1 MKSKDCLNLLMFS
14 QTKVKNEYEFVN
26 SKTKER
32 LSIDD
37 CYEIIIKDLEI
48 LECFRKIPKQ
58 DLKNFIDEQIRY
70 EINLNSWLKSCNC
83 DLEKEELTKHL
94 IKIKDWLENEKK

>member
-1 MKSKDCLNLLMFS
+1 MRKKLTSKKALKQLKENVYELAEWQYDRLNIS
-14 QTKVKNEYEFVN
+14 E
-26 SKTKER
+26 
-32 LSIDD
+32 
-37 CYEIIIKDLEI
+37 KDLEI

-58 DLKNFIDEQIRY
+58 DFKNFIDEQIRY

-94 IKIKDWLENEKK
+94 IKIKDWLEND

>member
-48 LECFRKIPKQ
+48 LECFTKIPKQ
-58 DLKNFIDEQIRY
+58 DLINFIDEQIRY

-94 IKIKDWLENEKK
+94 IKIKEWIEND

>member
-1 MKSKDCLNLLMFS
+1 MRKKMTSKQTLEEYNLI
-14 QTKVKNEYEFVN
+14 K
-26 SKTKER
+26 
-32 LSIDD
+32 
-37 CYEIIIKDLEI
+37 KDLEI

-94 IKIKDWLENEKK
+94 IKIKDWLENDN

>member
-94 IKIKDWLENEKK
+94 IKIKEWLENEK

>member
-1 MKSKDCLNLLMFS
+1 MRKKLTSKLALKQLKRNVYELDEWQYDRLN
-14 QTKVKNEYEFVN
+14 
-26 SKTKER
+26 
-32 LSIDD
+32 
-37 CYEIIIKDLEI
+37 IIEKDLAI
-48 LECFRKIPKQ
+48 LDCFRKISKQ

-94 IKIKDWLENEKK
+94 IKIKEWLEND

>member
-1 MKSKDCLNLLMFS
+1 MRKKLTSKKALKQLKENVYELDEWQYDRLN
-14 QTKVKNEYEFVN
+14 
-26 SKTKER
+26 
-32 LSIDD
+32 
-37 CYEIIIKDLEI
+37 IIEKDLYI

-83 DLEKEELTKHL
+83 DLEKEESTKHL
-94 IKIKDWLENEKK
+94 IKIKEWLENDN

>member
-1 MKSKDCLNLLMFS
+1 MKKKMTSKKALKQLKENVYELDEWQYDRLN
-14 QTKVKNEYEFVN
+14 
-26 SKTKER
+26 
-32 LSIDD
+32 
-37 CYEIIIKDLEI
+37 IIEKDLKI

-94 IKIKDWLENEKK
+94 IKIKEWIEND

>member
-1 MKSKDCLNLLMFS
+1 MKGKLNMRKKITSKEALWDLKCNALE
-14 QTKVKNEYEFVN
+14 EYDWGN
-26 SKTKER
+26 DR
-32 LSIDD
+32 LD
-37 CYEIIIKDLEI
+37 IIEKDLEI

-94 IKIKDWLENEKK
+94 IKIKEWLEYEK

>member
-48 LECFRKIPKQ
+48 LEFFRKIPKQ

-94 IKIKDWLENEKK
+94 IKIKDWLEND

>member
-1 MKSKDCLNLLMFS
+1 MKNKDCLNLLMS
-14 QTKVKNEYEFVN
+14 NQKKVKKGFEFIN
-26 SKTKER
+26 LKTKER
-32 LSIDD
+32 ATIDD

-48 LECFRKIPKQ
+48 LECFTKIPKQ
-58 DLKNFIDEQIRY
+58 DLINFIDEQIRY

-94 IKIKDWLENEKK
+94 IKIKNWLEND

>member
-1 MKSKDCLNLLMFS
+1 MRKKLTSKKALKQLKENVYELDEWQYDRLN
-14 QTKVKNEYEFVN
+14 
-26 SKTKER
+26 
-32 LSIDD
+32 
-37 CYEIIIKDLEI
+37 IIGKDLEI

-58 DLKNFIDEQIRY
+58 DLENFIDEQIRY

-94 IKIKDWLENEKK
+94 IKIKDWLKND

>member
-1 MKSKDCLNLLMFS
+1 MRKKWTSKKALKQLKENVYELDEWQYDRLN
-14 QTKVKNEYEFVN
+14 
-26 SKTKER
+26 
-32 LSIDD
+32 
-37 CYEIIIKDLEI
+37 IIEKDLEI

-58 DLKNFIDEQIRY
+58 DFKNFIDEQIRY

-94 IKIKDWLENEKK
+94 IKIKDWLEND

>member
-94 IKIKDWLENEKK
+94 IKIKEWLEND

>member
-37 CYEIIIKDLEI
+37 CYEIIIKDLEM
-48 LECFRKIPKQ
+48 LEMFKKRMSIEVAYYNGDKRFGTYKYIEYNGAPL
-58 DLKNFIDEQIRY
+58 DIET
-70 EINLNSWLKSCNC
+70 
-83 DLEKEELTKHL
+83 KEEFD
-94 IKIKDWLENEKK
+94 KIKEWLENDN

>member
-1 MKSKDCLNLLMFS
+1 MKSKDCLDLLMFN
-14 QTKVKNEYEFVN
+14 QKKVKNGFEFIN
-26 SKTKER
+26 LKTKER

-58 DLKNFIDEQIRY
+58 DLKNFIDVQIRY

-83 DLEKEELTKHL
+83 DLEKEELIKHL
-94 IKIKDWLENEKK
+94 IKIKEWLENVD

>member
-1 MKSKDCLNLLMFS
+1 MKNKMTSKKALKQLKENVYELDEWQYDRLN
-14 QTKVKNEYEFVN
+14 
-26 SKTKER
+26 
-32 LSIDD
+32 
-37 CYEIIIKDLEI
+37 IIEKDLEI

-83 DLEKEELTKHL
+83 DLEKEELTKYL
-94 IKIKDWLENEKK
+94 IKIKDWLEND

>member
-58 DLKNFIDEQIRY
+58 DLKNFIDEQIKY

-94 IKIKDWLENEKK
+94 IKIKDWLEND

>member
-37 CYEIIIKDLEI
+37 CYEIIIKDLEM

-83 DLEKEELTKHL
+83 DLEKEELIKHL
-94 IKIKDWLENEKK
+94 IKIKEWLENDK

>member
-1 MKSKDCLNLLMFS
+1 MKNKMTSKQALEELYVDIKQFEEHFIGCICFDSEEEYNLI
-14 QTKVKNEYEFVN
+14 K
-26 SKTKER
+26 
-32 LSIDD
+32 
-37 CYEIIIKDLEI
+37 KDLEI

-58 DLKNFIDEQIRY
+58 DFKNFIDEQIRY

-94 IKIKDWLENEKK
+94 IKIKEWLEKETK

>member
-1 MKSKDCLNLLMFS
+1 MFS

-94 IKIKDWLENEKK
+94 IKIKECLENEKENDK

>member
-1 MKSKDCLNLLMFS
+1 MRKKLTSKKALKQLKENVYELGEWQYDRLN
-14 QTKVKNEYEFVN
+14 
-26 SKTKER
+26 
-32 LSIDD
+32 
-37 CYEIIIKDLEI
+37 IIEKDLEI

-58 DLKNFIDEQIRY
+58 DFKNFIDEQIRY

-94 IKIKDWLENEKK
+94 IKIKDWLEND

>member
-14 QTKVKNEYEFVN
+14 QTKVKKEYEFVN

-58 DLKNFIDEQIRY
+58 DLKNCIDEQIRY

-94 IKIKDWLENEKK
+94 IKIKEWLENEK